1 MKKLILTLAL
11 AFATLTAA
19 NAQIGVFG
27 GWSTS
32 RTDNGGNW
40 EATVKNMSLWNAGLA
55 YKFEIGPFFTIQ
67 PGLAYQVKGTNVQSA
82 LQSLA
87 SRSGFLEL
95 DLGLQ
100 LGLDLLVLRP
110 FFLFEPFIGYQV
122 YDNEEFRLLSYNFGQ
137 SVQDGNLTTYLANAK
152 NKFEFGF
159 GVGGGI
165 ELLNHLQVSAQW
177 FMNAGQLFN
186 ADRLTAD
193 AVKSVAVSN
202 FQDLKNYSGVKITLG
217 LFF

>member
-1 MKKLILTLAL
+1 MKKLLLTLAL

-19 NAQIGVFG
+19 NAQIGIVG

-32 RTDNGGNW
+32 RTNNAGSWD
-40 EATVKNMSLWNAGLA
+40 ASVKNMSLWNAGLA

-67 PGLAYQVKGTNVQSA
+67 PALIYQVKGTNVESYMQTLS
-82 LQSLA
+82 

-95 DLGLQ
+95 NLGLQ
-100 LGLDLLVLRP
+100 LGLDLLALRP
-110 FFLFEPFIGYQV
+110 FILFEPFIGYQV
-122 YDNEEFRLLSYNFGQ
+122 YGNEDFLALSNLSLSQANANF
-137 SVQDGNLTTYLANAK
+137 NRYLADAK
-152 NKFEFGF
+152 NKLEFGF

-177 FMNAGQLFN
+177 FMNAGQLYN
-186 ADRLTAD
+186 GDKLTSD
-193 AVKSVAVSN
+193 AVMSTVVGH
-202 FQDLKNYSGVKITLG
+202 FGDLKNYSGVKITLG